1 MKTFVYIDHF
11 KGEAQPASWEALG
24 LAKSF
29 GAATALVFGSGV
41 DEVVKAAL
49 EYGADEVL
57 LAGDPALLD
66 YRAETYASTLSALAS
81 SLNPDLILFPTTTRT
96 RELAAM
102 AAVDLNSNVI
112 TDATAVEMSGDAS
125 SSLSI
130 LVTRPIYE
138 AKLFEKVT
146 ASG

>member
-11 KGEAQPASWEALG
+11 KGEVQPASWEALG

-29 GAATALVFGSGV
+29 GAAIAIVLGSNV

-57 LAGDPALLD
+57 LADDSALLD

-81 SLNPDLILFPTTTRT
+81 SLSPDLILFPTTDSY
-96 RELAAM
+96 A
-102 AAVDLNSNVI
+102 
-112 TDATAVEMSGDAS
+112 
-125 SSLSI
+125 
-130 LVTRPIYE
+130 
-138 AKLFEKVT
+138 
-146 ASG
+146 